1 MNISP
6 PQCLIGSGSVRS
18 LRFAAQV
25 GYRALGFFGEVHL
38 PLREITDVGIEALAE
53 RIAQGRE
60 NVAVRWFGRDSR
72 RHRPSGVRRNA
83 SAEKRCRL

>member
-6 PQCLIGSGSVRS
+6 TPTFEWQWFGTIVTL
-18 LRFAAQV
+18 AAQV
-25 GYRALGFFGEVHL
+25 GYRAPKFFGELHL

-72 RHRPSGVRRNA
+72 RHRPNGVGRNA